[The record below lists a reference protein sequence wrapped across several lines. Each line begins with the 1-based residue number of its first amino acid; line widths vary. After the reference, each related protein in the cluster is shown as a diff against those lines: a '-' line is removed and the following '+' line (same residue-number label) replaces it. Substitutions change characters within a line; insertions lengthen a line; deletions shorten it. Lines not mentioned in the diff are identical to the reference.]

1 MDIFIAIFLVVCSTL
16 LTLAVQSRGKN
27 VARKNKD
34 VKTKF
39 SKKVKNILYWTIY
52 ITNRNLY
59 ILDHI
64 HYKQKSIYIGP
75 YTLQTEIY
83 EKYDWAFYFKIKF
96 NHILM

>member
-39 SKKVKNILYWTIY
+39 SKKVKNILL
-52 ITNRNLY
+52 R
-59 ILDHI
+59 DHI
-64 HYKQKSIYIGP
+64 YCKQKSMKSMTGLFISR
-75 YTLQTEIY
+75 
-83 EKYDWAFYFKIKF
+83 
-96 NHILM
+96 

>member
-39 SKKVKNILYWTIY
+39 SKKVKNILL
-52 ITNRNLY
+52 R
-59 ILDHI
+59 DHI
-64 HYKQKSIYIGP
+64 HYKQKSMKSMTGLFISR
-75 YTLQTEIY
+75 
-83 EKYDWAFYFKIKF
+83 
-96 NHILM
+96 

>member
-39 SKKVKNILYWTIY
+39 SKKVKNILL
-52 ITNRNLY
+52 R
-59 ILDHI
+59 DHI
-64 HYKQKSIYIGP
+64 HYKQKSM
-75 YTLQTEIY
+75 
-83 EKYDWAFYFKIKF
+83 KIMTGLF
-96 NHILM
+96 ISR